1 VSARVLALNT
11 GSSSVKL
18 ALFDDGTEVARQK
31 FELPL
36 ADAVQALR
44 DFAQTPPTSV
54 VHRVVHG
61 GTRSAPALIDD
72 ALVVELERL
81 SPLSPNHNPVALSF
95 IASAR
100 TAWPGVPQV
109 AVFDTSFFADLPTS
123 SSTYALPS
131 SLRERYGLR
140 RYGFHGLAHESM
152 WRAYRALGRPEA
164 SRIVT
169 FQLGSGCSAAAIQS
183 GKPLDTSM
191 GFTPLEGLVMRT
203 RAGDLDPGLVLFL
216 VRKLGLEAVEQ
227 LLAKD
232 AGLRGLSG
240 MSGDTRELL
249 EAESA
254 GGAEALHVFVHR
266 ARKYLGAYL
275 AVLQGADAVVF
286 GGGIAEHSAEIRA
299 RIVHGFEWCGLLPD
313 AHQNASPNGDMA
325 SFHRADSK
333 VELWVAR
340 VDEERLMLE
349 QGAQAAHVP
358 CTV

>member
-1 VSARVLALNT
+1 M
-11 GSSSVKL
+11 KL

-44 DFAQTPPTSV
+44 RFAQAPPSSV

-61 GTRSAPALIDD
+61 GSRSEPALIDD
-72 ALVVELERL
+72 ALVLELEQL

-95 IASAR
+95 IVSAR
-100 TAWPGVPQV
+100 SAWPGVPHV
-109 AVFDTSFFADLPTS
+109 AVFDTAFFADLPAS

-152 WRAYRALGRPEA
+152 WRGYRALGRPEA
-164 SRIVT
+164 ARIIT
-169 FQLGSGCSAAAIQS
+169 FQLGSGCSAAAIQG
-183 GKPLDTSM
+183 GKPVDTSM
-191 GFTPLEGLVMRT
+191 GFTPLEGLVMGT

-216 VRKLGLEAVEQ
+216 VRELGLEAVEQ
-227 LLAKD
+227 LLAED
-232 AGLRGLSG
+232 SGLRGLSG
-240 MSGDTRELL
+240 MSGGTRELL

-254 GGAEALHVFVHR
+254 GASEALDVFVHR

-299 RIVHGFEWCGLLPD
+299 RIVRGFEWCGLLPD
-313 AHQNASPNGDMA
+313 AHQNASANGDMA
-325 SFHRADSK
+325 AFHRADSS
-333 VELWVAR
+333 VELWVTR

-349 QGAQAAHVP
+349 QGAEATQVP
-358 CTV
+358 CTA